1 MAMLKEENQTGFT
14 GLRGFGC
21 RLFLKSARNL
31 RNLRIKSARNL
42 RNLRITIDLQPGG
55 CYI

>member
-14 GLRGFGC
+14 GLRDFGC
-21 RLFLKSARNL
+21 RVLPNLRNL